1 MELARRLDTDYDVT
15 PDCLRAGGPWM
26 ERLQN
31 STVSAIRFSWDS
43 DGKLIV
49 LVGNMHSDVKGHEL
63 LISATSA
70 IVGEFPSAYFILVGD
85 STQRQQFERAVSALS
100 LAQRF
105 LFVGQCNDIPEFL
118 ACCDVAVLPSNADGL
133 PNAVLKYMA
142 AGLPV
147 VSSNVGGNSESIRDG
162 TGLLVPSQD
171 APGSSARRCSDCCA
185 IPAWRA
191 GLENQARHMSA
202 RTSALND

>member
-1 MELARRLDTDYDVT
+1 
-15 PDCLRAGGPWM
+15 
-26 ERLQN
+26 
-31 STVSAIRFSWDS
+31 
-43 DGKLIV
+43 
-49 LVGNMHSDVKGHEL
+49 MHSDVKCHEL

-70 IVGEFPSAYFILVGD
+70 IVGEFPSARFILVGD
-85 STQRQQFERAVSALS
+85 GTQRQQFEQAVSALS

-105 LFVGQCNDIPEFL
+105 LFVGQRNDIPEFL
-118 ACCDVAVLPSNADGL
+118 ACCDVAVLPSKADRL
-133 PNAVLKYMA
+133 PNAVLEYMA

-162 TGLLVPSQD
+162 VTGLLVPSQD

-191 GLENQARHMSA
+191 GSENQARHMSV